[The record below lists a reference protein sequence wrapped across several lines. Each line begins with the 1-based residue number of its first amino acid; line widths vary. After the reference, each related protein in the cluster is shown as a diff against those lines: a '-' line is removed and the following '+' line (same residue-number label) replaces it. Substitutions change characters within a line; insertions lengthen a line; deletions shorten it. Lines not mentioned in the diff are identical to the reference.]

1 MVRPTLNCPC
11 DRRFDE
17 PAFKYDVPPVGETR
31 FDLGAQAYCRAYLC
45 CRLCG
50 HWYSQHNMD
59 LANLYSGAYAEST
72 YGDRMRQIFDRIL
85 ALPSEKSDN
94 AGRVA
99 KVLGFASSFFSSET
113 KPTLLDVGSG
123 LGVFPFRMKE
133 AGWICTALDPDPQA
147 AVHAREVVGVQ
158 AVTGDFMLSGS
169 DCLGMFDVITFNKV
183 LEHVEDPV
191 AMLMKASR
199 HLNPGGFVYVEVPD
213 GEAAASEG
221 PGREEFFIEHHHVF
235 SVASLSLMTSRAG
248 FCALDIERL
257 REPSSKYTIRAF
269 LTPISGSSTE

>member
-1 MVRPTLNCPC
+1 MVHPTLNCPC

-17 PAFKYDVPPVGETR
+17 LAFKYDVPPVGETR
-31 FDLGAQAYCRAYLC
+31 FDIGTQAYCRAYSR

-59 LANLYSGAYAEST
+59 LTNLYSGAYVETT
-72 YGDRMRQIFDRIL
+72 YGCRMRQTFDRIL

-94 AGRVA
+94 AGRVV

-123 LGVFPFRMKE
+123 LGVFPYRMKE

-147 AVHAREVVGVQ
+147 AVHLREVVGAQV
-158 AVTGDFMLSGS
+158 VTGDFMLIKSNQ
-169 DCLGMFDVITFNKV
+169 LGKFDVISFNKV

-191 AMLMKASR
+191 AMLVKAFR
-199 HLNPGGFVYVEVPD
+199 YLNPGGFVYAEVPD

-221 PGREEFFIEHHHVF
+221 SGREEFFIEHHHVF
-235 SVASLSLMTSRAG
+235 SVASLALMASRAG

-257 REPSSKYTIRAF
+257 REPSSKYTIRTF
-269 LTPISGSSTE
+269 LTPISGSPIE